1 MSLAQ
6 KQKQTP
12 DQGPDQLP
20 DQVPD
25 FNAEPQSADADANG
39 PSYQTPSSMS
49 GHDTRSPHDTGTLV
63 VNDEG
68 TSYFE
73 SANWRAILKEINGVK
88 DYIDG
93 YGNEETDD
101 EGTEEDPEE
110 DSSPTLLLGMSRPIT
125 KEELLLDIPSR
136 EIADRLVSRFL
147 KTSEPSL
154 IAVHIPT
161 FRKEYAQFW
170 ESPQDMSFTWIS
182 FLYAILTLSV
192 SHYHRSEEPL
202 PVNMVNPSTA
212 WNVFRKRAAQGLVQ
226 ANYLAPGRDKVEA
239 LFFYSLS
246 EFYRSQDAQIGVS
259 NLFGI
264 LIRLAMRMGYHR
276 DPSHYPSISAFDG
289 EMRRRLWEL
298 ICQLDILISFQ
309 VGLPRTIQPWQY
321 DTALPSN
328 IHDIDFD
335 KNSVQL
341 PPPRPSTEWTVCG
354 YTRGKSR
361 IMKCFGQITDLAY
374 SREQVSYEEILAI
387 DRRLEE
393 AYDLLPP
400 YLQYQPIDQC
410 FAETT
415 ELIMK
420 RYTLALLYQKAR
432 VVMHRRYMAETNSKY
447 TYSRQTCLNAARET
461 LRHHSD
467 VYQESLPG
475 GQLYAE
481 RFFMNSLQNTD
492 FMLSAMILCL
502 ELSQENERDTTRIEP
517 QERDDL
523 LRLLEATYHI
533 FKKGRHRSI
542 DTQRGY
548 TALRIMLGRV
558 RGSSPIQSGSSVSN
572 EQSMKID
579 DKLAFQPVPAS
590 IDQQQYETYTTSN
603 DELNGDLQT
612 AAYGSSEAPSLSS
625 LGLIEDM
632 LNTPGQMDWRLYDS
646 RISGFGPSDQ
656 DMLWVPDITVP
667 PTLDEFLS
675 YPSET

>member
-12 DQGPDQLP
+12 DQGPDQVS

-25 FNAEPQSADADANG
+25 FNSEPQIVDANG

-88 DYIDG
+88 DYIDD

-101 EGTEEDPEE
+101 EGAEEDAED

-125 KEELLLDIPSR
+125 KEELLLDIP
-136 EIADRLVSRFL
+136 AV
-147 KTSEPSL
+147 
-154 IAVHIPT
+154 AVHIPT
-161 FRKEYAQFW
+161 FRKEYARFW

-182 FLYAILTLSV
+182 YLYAILTLSV

-226 ANYLAPGRDKVEA
+226 ANYLAPGRYKVEA

-259 NLFGI
+259 YLFGT

-276 DPSHYPSISAFDG
+276 DPSHYPSLSPFDG
-289 EMRRRLWEL
+289 EMRRRLWAL
-298 ICQLDILISFQ
+298 ICQLDTLISFQ

-321 DTALPSN
+321 DTELPSN
-328 IHDIDFD
+328 IHDMDFD
-335 KNSVQL
+335 ENSVQL
-341 PPPRPSTEWTVCG
+341 PPSRPSTEWTPCG

-361 IMKCFGQITDLAY
+361 IMQCFGQITDLAY

-393 AYDLLPP
+393 AHDLLPP
-400 YLQYQPIDQC
+400 FLQYQPIDQC

-502 ELSQENERDTTRIEP
+502 ELSQENERDTARMEP

-523 LRLLEATYHI
+523 LRLLETTYHI
-533 FKKGRHRSI
+533 FKEGRHRSI

-558 RGSSPIQSGSSVSN
+558 RGSSPAQSDSSFTN
-572 EQSMKID
+572 KQSMEID
-579 DKLAFQPVPAS
+579 GELIFQA
-590 IDQQQYETYTTSN
+590 
-603 DELNGDLQT
+603 
-612 AAYGSSEAPSLSS
+612 
-625 LGLIEDM
+625 
-632 LNTPGQMDWRLYDS
+632 
-646 RISGFGPSDQ
+646 
-656 DMLWVPDITVP
+656 
-667 PTLDEFLS
+667 
-675 YPSET
+675 